1 MTEDEV
7 VGWHH
12 QLDGLT
18 CVWGSSR
25 RYRKTRR
32 PGMLQSMGSQS
43 DTREQLNNNKSYISF
58 KTAFQKLRF
67 VRIISFKNQDV
78 SLIEY

>member
-1 MTEDEV
+1 
-7 VGWHH
+7 
-12 QLDGLT
+12 
-18 CVWGSSR
+18 
-25 RYRKTRR
+25 
-32 PGMLQSMGSQS
+32 MLQSMGSQS
-43 DTREQLNNNKSYISF
+43 DTRQRLNNNKSYISF